1 MLKLYNTLTR
11 KKEAFKPLHDKEA
24 MMYSCGPTVYNYAH
38 IGNFRTYIFN
48 DILKRS
54 LLFLG
59 FKVSHVMNITDVDD
73 KTIRASKEN
82 KESLKDFTRKYE
94 KIFLDDLNELN
105 IMKPTY
111 VLRATETI
119 PEMVELVEKLIE
131 KGYAYKTSDG
141 IYFSI
146 SKFKDYGKLAKLE
159 RMKNVKERIKSD
171 EYDKEDPKDFA
182 LWKFWTPEDGDVF
195 WNTEI
200 GKGRPG
206 WHLEC
211 SAMSMKIFGST
222 LDIHTG
228 AVDLIFPHHT
238 NEIAQSEAATG
249 KKFVKYWLH
258 GGFLIMKDEKMSKS
272 LGNILFMKDL
282 KSEGFKPLHYR
293 YFCLTTHYR
302 SPLMFSVEN
311 LEAAKNSYERMR
323 NIAKSLK
330 DDEKTNKEYLKK
342 FEDAVNDDLDMP
354 KALSIA
360 WSLLRDDKAEG
371 KLHTL
376 KMMDNVFGLMLFEE
390 EKIEIPDEVKKLLDE
405 REKARKAKDW
415 KKSDSIRDKIKKLGF
430 QVNDTPEGQK
440 TVKI

>member
-1 MLKLYNTLTR
+1 MLKLYNTLSR
-11 KKEAFKPLHDKEA
+11 KKEDFKPLHAKEVR
-24 MMYSCGPTVYNYAH
+24 MYSCGPTVYNYAH

-59 FKVSHVMNITDVDD
+59 YKVSHVMNITDVDD
-73 KTIRASKEN
+73 KTIKASREEKTI
-82 KESLKDFTRKYE
+82 LKDFTKKYE
-94 KIFLDDLNELN
+94 KIFFDDMDELN

-111 VLRATETI
+111 VLRATESI
-119 PEMVELVEKLIE
+119 PEMVELIKVLIE

-146 SKFKDYGKLAKLE
+146 SKFKDYGKLARIE
-159 RMKNVKERIKSD
+159 RMKNVKERVNAD
-171 EYDKEDPKDFA
+171 NYDKENPKDFA
-182 LWKFWTPEDGDVF
+182 LWKFYNPEDGDVF

-206 WHLEC
+206 WHIEC
-211 SAMSMKIFGST
+211 SAMSMKILGST

-258 GGFLIMKDEKMSKS
+258 GGFLIMKEEKMSKS
-272 LGNILFMKDL
+272 LGNILYMKDL
-282 KSEGFKPLHYR
+282 KSCGFKPLHYR

-302 SPLMFSVEN
+302 SPLIFSMEN
-311 LEAAKNSYERMR
+311 LESAKNSYERMK
-323 NIAKSLK
+323 NIAMGLK
-330 DDEKTNKEYLKK
+330 DDGKTNKEYLKK
-342 FEDAVNDDLDMP
+342 FEDAINNDLDMP
-354 KALSIA
+354 KALSTA
-360 WSLLRDDKAEG
+360 WNLLRDEKAEG
-371 KLHTL
+371 KLQTIRI
-376 KMMDNVFGLMLFEE
+376 MDEVFGLKLLEK
-390 EKIEIPDEVKKLLDE
+390 EKIKIPDEIQNMIEE

-415 KKSDSIRDKIKKLGF
+415 KKSDKIRENVKKMGFWIDDTAEGPKIQKL
-430 QVNDTPEGQK
+430 
-440 TVKI
+440 